1 MSSLLFDILNY
12 QEEEVCKW
20 SSVATHAEREELNG
34 LSTVWLMNVALSLS
48 SVVDVLSIIS
58 WLKILVIV
66 EYDFRKETSKD
77 SRGEFPVRC

>member
-12 QEEEVCKW
+12 QEEVCKW

-58 WLKILVIV
+58 WLRILVIV

-77 SRGEFPVRC
+77 SKSVTAF